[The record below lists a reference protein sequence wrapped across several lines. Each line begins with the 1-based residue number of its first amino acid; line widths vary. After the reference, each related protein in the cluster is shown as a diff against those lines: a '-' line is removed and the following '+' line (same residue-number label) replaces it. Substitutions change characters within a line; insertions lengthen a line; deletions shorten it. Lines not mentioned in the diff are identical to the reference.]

1 MITRKPFPTPHIVCF
16 GEAEALADTLPLYA
30 NSHQSG
36 AYVSNPSKRTRLSV
50 VTDDTDFID
59 DFMFLCKEL
68 IENSFRR
75 IVDLRGKIPQ
85 VRLYKPMYYGKRPDF
100 VGTEWEFVIG
110 KISSEAVQA
119 KMQLWASDPDRQ
131 LTVYLGFDNSVRN
144 RNYAE
149 ILRRR
154 LGRNLT
160 VDLRDDDPVA
170 KNAMK
175 KELTEMAKY
184 VNYVYNLSFEKL
196 GVPAELPQNEVDE
209 AWEKVTD
216 DTARNSSLFNVMSLE
231 QKMLLLGHDRCDWA
245 NFYALSADEIEFL
258 TAVEHNRWV
267 IERLLQGNRP
277 CTDEERAEI
286 EEDMRRRLI
295 DSDYRGK
302 HPVSLKKKYKLE
314 RGAHFDLCS
323 FDELGVDESGLP
335 VTRYDRDL
343 VAAIPLI
350 VKTFSDRYNG

>member
-16 GEAEALADTLPLYA
+16 GEADALAATLPLYA

-50 VTDDTDFID
+50 VIDDTDFID
-59 DFMFLCKEL
+59 DFMFLRKEL

-75 IVDLRGKIPQ
+75 IVDLRGEIPQ

-100 VGTEWEFVIG
+100 VSTEWEFVIG

-131 LTVYLGFDNSVRN
+131 LTIYLGFDNSVRN

-175 KELTEMAKY
+175 KEFTEMAKY

-231 QKMLLLGHDRCDWA
+231 QKMLLLGHDRSDWA

-286 EEDMRRRLI
+286 QEDMRRRLI

-323 FDELGVDESGLP
+323 FDELGVDESGLS

>member
-16 GEAEALADTLPLYA
+16 GEAEALAETLPLYA

-36 AYVSNPSKRTRLSV
+36 AYVSNPSKRTRISV
-50 VTDDTDFID
+50 VIDDTDFID
-59 DFMFLCKEL
+59 DFMFLRKEL

-131 LTVYLGFDNSVRN
+131 LTVYLGFDNPVRN

-149 ILRRR
+149 ILQRR
-154 LGRNLT
+154 LGRDLT
-160 VDLRDDDPVA
+160 VDFRDDDSVA
-170 KNAMK
+170 KK
-175 KELTEMAKY
+175 SREKEFTEMAKY
-184 VNYVYNLSFEKL
+184 VNYVYNLSFDKL

-231 QKMLLLGHDRCDWA
+231 QKMLLLGHDRSDWA
-245 NFYALSADEIEFL
+245 TFYALSADEIEFL

-286 EEDMRRRLI
+286 EEDMRRRLT
-295 DSDYRGK
+295 DSEYSEK

-350 VKTFSDRYNG
+350 VTTFSNRYNG

>member
-16 GEAEALADTLPLYA
+16 GEAEALAETLPLYA

-50 VTDDTDFID
+50 VIDDTDFID
-59 DFMFLCKEL
+59 DFMFLRKEL

-75 IVDLRGKIPQ
+75 IVDLRGEIPQ

-154 LGRNLT
+154 LGRDLT

-175 KELTEMAKY
+175 QEFTEMAKY

-209 AWEKVTD
+209 AWEMVTD

-231 QKMLLLGHDRCDWA
+231 QKMLLLGHDRSDWA

-286 EEDMRRRLI
+286 EEDMRRRLT
-295 DSDYRGK
+295 DSEYRGK

-335 VTRYDRDL
+335 VTRYDRDII
-343 VAAIPLI
+343 AAIPLI
-350 VKTFSDRYNG
+350 VKTFNDRNNG

>member
-16 GEAEALADTLPLYA
+16 GEADALAETLPLYA

-36 AYVSNPSKRTRLSV
+36 AYVSNPSKRTRISV

-59 DFMFLCKEL
+59 DFMFLRKEL

-131 LTVYLGFDNSVRN
+131 LTVYLGFDNPLRN

-154 LGRNLT
+154 LGRNFT

-170 KNAMK
+170 KK
-175 KELTEMAKY
+175 SREKEFTEMAKY

-231 QKMLLLGHDRCDWA
+231 QKMLLLGHDRSDWA
-245 NFYALSADEIEFL
+245 TFYALSADEIEFL

-286 EEDMRRRLI
+286 EEDMRRRLT
-295 DSDYRGK
+295 DSEYRGK

-323 FDELGVDESGLP
+323 FGELGVDESGLP

>member
-1 MITRKPFPTPHIVCF
+1 MITRKLFPTPHIVCF
-16 GEAEALADTLPLYA
+16 GEAEALAETLPLYA

-36 AYVSNPSKRTRLSV
+36 AYVSNPSKRTRISV

-59 DFMFLCKEL
+59 DFMFLRKEL

-131 LTVYLGFDNSVRN
+131 LTVYLGFDNSIRN

-170 KNAMK
+170 KNARE
-175 KELTEMAKY
+175 KEFTEMAKY

-231 QKMLLLGHDRCDWA
+231 QKMLLLGHDRSDWA
-245 NFYALSADEIEFL
+245 TFYALSADEIEFL

-267 IERLLQGNRP
+267 IERLLQGNRS

-286 EEDMRRRLI
+286 EEDMHRRLT
-295 DSDYRGK
+295 DSEYREA
-302 HPVSLKKKYKLE
+302 HPISLKKKYKLE

>member
-16 GEAEALADTLPLYA
+16 GEADALAETLPLYA

-36 AYVSNPSKRTRLSV
+36 AYVSNSSKRTRISV

-59 DFMFLCKEL
+59 DFMFLRKEL

-110 KISSEAVQA
+110 KISSDAVQA

-131 LTVYLGFDNSVRN
+131 LTVYLGFDNPVRN

-149 ILRRR
+149 ILQRR
-154 LGRNLT
+154 LGRNFT

-170 KNAMK
+170 KK
-175 KELTEMAKY
+175 SREKEFTEMAKY
-184 VNYVYNLSFEKL
+184 INYVYNLSFEKL

-231 QKMLLLGHDRCDWA
+231 QKMLLLGHDRSDWA
-245 NFYALSADEIEFL
+245 TFYALSADEIEFL

-286 EEDMRRRLI
+286 EEDMHRRLT
-295 DSDYRGK
+295 DSEYRGK

>member
-16 GEAEALADTLPLYA
+16 GEADALAETLPLYA

-36 AYVSNPSKRTRLSV
+36 AYVSNPSKRTRISV

-59 DFMFLCKEL
+59 DFMFLRKEL

-131 LTVYLGFDNSVRN
+131 LIVYLGFDNSVRN

-175 KELTEMAKY
+175 KEFTEMAKY

-196 GVPAELPQNEVDE
+196 GVPAEFPQNEVDE

-231 QKMLLLGHDRCDWA
+231 QKMLLLGHDRSDWA

-286 EEDMRRRLI
+286 EEDMRRRLT
-295 DSDYRGK
+295 DSEYREA
-302 HPVSLKKKYKLE
+302 HPISLKKKYKLE

>member
-16 GEAEALADTLPLYA
+16 GEADALAETLPLYA

-36 AYVSNPSKRTRLSV
+36 AYVSNSSKRTRISV

-59 DFMFLCKEL
+59 DFMFLRKEL

-110 KISSEAVQA
+110 KISSYAVQA

-131 LTVYLGFDNSVRN
+131 LTVYLGFDNPVRN

-149 ILRRR
+149 ILQRR
-154 LGRNLT
+154 LGRNFT

-170 KNAMK
+170 KK
-175 KELTEMAKY
+175 SREKEFTEMAKY
-184 VNYVYNLSFEKL
+184 INYVYNLSFEKL

-231 QKMLLLGHDRCDWA
+231 QKMLLLGHDRSDWA
-245 NFYALSADEIEFL
+245 TFYALSADEIEFL

-286 EEDMRRRLI
+286 EEDMRRRLT
-295 DSDYRGK
+295 DSEYRGK

>member
-16 GEAEALADTLPLYA
+16 GEAKALAETLPLYA

-36 AYVSNPSKRTRLSV
+36 AYVSNPSKRTRISV

-59 DFMFLCKEL
+59 DFMFLRNEL

-110 KISSEAVQA
+110 KISSDAVQA

-131 LTVYLGFDNSVRN
+131 LTVYLGFDNPVRN

-149 ILRRR
+149 ILWRR

-175 KELTEMAKY
+175 KEFTEMAKY

-196 GVPAELPQNEVDE
+196 GVPAELPQNEVYE

-231 QKMLLLGHDRCDWA
+231 QKMLLLGHDRSDWTT
-245 NFYALSADEIEFL
+245 FYALSADEIEFL

-286 EEDMRRRLI
+286 EEDMRRRLT
-295 DSDYRGK
+295 DSEYRGK

-335 VTRYDRDL
+335 VTRYDRVL

>member
-1 MITRKPFPTPHIVCF
+1 MITRKQFPTPHIVCF
-16 GEAEALADTLPLYA
+16 GEVKALAETLPLYA

-36 AYVSNPSKRTRLSV
+36 AYVSNPSKRTRISV

-59 DFMFLCKEL
+59 DFMFLRKEL

-131 LTVYLGFDNSVRN
+131 LTVYLGFDNPLRN

-160 VDLRDDDPVA
+160 VDLRDDDTVA
-170 KNAMK
+170 KK
-175 KELTEMAKY
+175 SREKEFTEMAKY

-231 QKMLLLGHDRCDWA
+231 QKMLLLGHDRSDWA

-267 IERLLQGNRP
+267 TERLLQGNRP

-286 EEDMRRRLI
+286 EEDMRRRLT
-295 DSDYRGK
+295 DSEYRGK

>member
-16 GEAEALADTLPLYA
+16 GEAEALAETLPLYA
-30 NSHQSG
+30 KSHQSG

-50 VTDDTDFID
+50 VIDDTDFID
-59 DFMFLCKEL
+59 DFMFLRKEL

-75 IVDLRGKIPQ
+75 IVDLRGEIPQ

-160 VDLRDDDPVA
+160 VDLRDDDSVA
-170 KNAMK
+170 KK
-175 KELTEMAKY
+175 SREKEFTEMAKY

-231 QKMLLLGHDRCDWA
+231 QKMLLLGHDRSDWA
-245 NFYALSADEIEFL
+245 TFYALSADEIEFL

-286 EEDMRRRLI
+286 EEDMRRRLT

>member
-1 MITRKPFPTPHIVCF
+1 MITRKPFPAPHIVCF
-16 GEAEALADTLPLYA
+16 GEANALAETLPLYA

-36 AYVSNPSKRTRLSV
+36 AYVSNPSKRTRISV

-59 DFMFLCKEL
+59 DFMFLRKEL

-131 LTVYLGFDNSVRN
+131 LTVYLGFDNPLRN

-154 LGRNLT
+154 LGRNFT

-170 KNAMK
+170 KK
-175 KELTEMAKY
+175 SREKEFTEMAKY

-231 QKMLLLGHDRCDWA
+231 QKMLLLGHDRSDWA
-245 NFYALSADEIEFL
+245 TFYALSADEIEFL

-286 EEDMRRRLI
+286 EEDMRRRLT
-295 DSDYRGK
+295 DSEYRGK

-314 RGAHFDLCS
+314 RGAHFDLRS

>member
-1 MITRKPFPTPHIVCF
+1 MIIRKPFPTPHIVCF
-16 GEAEALADTLPLYA
+16 GEAKALAETLPLYA

-36 AYVSNPSKRTRLSV
+36 AYVSNPSKRTRISV

-59 DFMFLCKEL
+59 DFMFLRKEL

-110 KISSEAVQA
+110 KISSDAVQA

-131 LTVYLGFDNSVRN
+131 LTVYLGFDNPVRN

-149 ILRRR
+149 ILWRR

-175 KELTEMAKY
+175 KEFTEMAKY

-196 GVPAELPQNEVDE
+196 GVPAELPQNEVYE
-209 AWEKVTD
+209 AWEKITD

-231 QKMLLLGHDRCDWA
+231 QKMLLLGHDRSDWA
-245 NFYALSADEIEFL
+245 TFYALSADEIEFL

-286 EEDMRRRLI
+286 EEDMRRRLT
-295 DSDYRGK
+295 DSEYRGK

-323 FDELGVDESGLP
+323 FDELGFDESGLP

>member
-16 GEAEALADTLPLYA
+16 GEADALAETLPLYA

-36 AYVSNPSKRTRLSV
+36 AYVSNPSKRTRISV

-59 DFMFLCKEL
+59 DFMFIRKEL

-75 IVDLRGKIPQ
+75 VVDLRGEIPQ
-85 VRLYKPMYYGKRPDF
+85 VRLYKPLYYGKRPDF

-110 KISSEAVQA
+110 KISSDAVQA
-119 KMQLWASDPDRQ
+119 KMRLWASDPDRQ
-131 LTVYLGFDNSVRN
+131 LTVYLGFDNPDRN

-154 LGRNLT
+154 LGSKPV
-160 VDLRDDDPVA
+160 VDIRDDDRSA
-170 KNAMK
+170 KNAMR
-175 KELTEMAKY
+175 KEFTEMAKY
-184 VNYVYNLSFEKL
+184 VNYVYNLSFAKR
-196 GVPAELPQNEVDE
+196 GVPNELPQNEVDE
-209 AWEKVTD
+209 AWEKVSD
-216 DTARNSSLFNVMSLE
+216 DTARNSNLFNVMSIE
-231 QKMLLLGHDRCDWA
+231 QKMLLLGHNRNDWA
-245 NFYALSADEIEFL
+245 NFYAVSADEIEFL
-258 TAVEHNRWV
+258 TAIEHNRWV

-277 CTDEERAEI
+277 CTDEERTEI
-286 EEDMRRRLI
+286 EEDMRRRLT
-295 DSDYRGK
+295 DSEYRGK

-323 FDELGVDESGLP
+323 FDELGVDESGLS

>member
-16 GEAEALADTLPLYA
+16 GEAEALAETLPLYA
-30 NSHQSG
+30 NSHQNG

-50 VTDDTDFID
+50 VIDDTDFID
-59 DFMFLCKEL
+59 DFMFLRKEL

-75 IVDLRGKIPQ
+75 IVDLRGEIPQ

-154 LGRNLT
+154 LGRDLT
-160 VDLRDDDPVA
+160 VDLRDDDSVA
-170 KNAMK
+170 KK
-175 KELTEMAKY
+175 SREKEFTEMAKY

-231 QKMLLLGHDRCDWA
+231 QKMLLLGHDRSDWA

-286 EEDMRRRLI
+286 EEDMRRRLT
-295 DSDYRGK
+295 DSEYREK

>member
-16 GEAEALADTLPLYA
+16 GEADALAATLPLYA

-59 DFMFLCKEL
+59 DFMFLRKEL

-75 IVDLRGKIPQ
+75 IVDLRGGIPQ
-85 VRLYKPMYYGKRPDF
+85 VSLYKPMYYGKRPDF

-131 LTVYLGFDNSVRN
+131 LIVYLGFDNSVRN

-154 LGRNLT
+154 LDRNLT

-231 QKMLLLGHDRCDWA
+231 QKMLLLGHDRSDWA

-286 EEDMRRRLI
+286 EEDMRRRLT
-295 DSDYRGK
+295 DSEYRGK
-302 HPVSLKKKYKLE
+302 HPLSLKKKYKLE

>member
-16 GEAEALADTLPLYA
+16 GEAEALAETLPLYA
-30 NSHQSG
+30 NSHHSG
-36 AYVSNPSKRTRLSV
+36 AYVSNPSKRTRISV

-59 DFMFLCKEL
+59 DFMFLRKEL

-75 IVDLRGKIPQ
+75 IVDLRGEIPQ

-131 LTVYLGFDNSVRN
+131 LTVYLGFDNPVRN

-149 ILRRR
+149 ILQRR
-154 LGRNLT
+154 LGRDLT
-160 VDLRDDDPVA
+160 VDLRDDDSVA
-170 KNAMK
+170 KK
-175 KELTEMAKY
+175 SREKEFTEMAKY

-231 QKMLLLGHDRCDWA
+231 QKMLLLGHDRSDWA
-245 NFYALSADEIEFL
+245 TFYALSADEIEFL

-286 EEDMRRRLI
+286 EEDMRRRLT
-295 DSDYRGK
+295 DSEYREK

>member
-16 GEAEALADTLPLYA
+16 GEADALAETLPLYA

-36 AYVSNPSKRTRLSV
+36 AYVSNPSKRTRISV
-50 VTDDTDFID
+50 VIDDTDFID
-59 DFMFLCKEL
+59 DFMFLRKEL

-85 VRLYKPMYYGKRPDF
+85 VSLYKPMYYGKRPDF

-131 LTVYLGFDNSVRN
+131 LTVYLGFDNPVRN

-160 VDLRDDDPVA
+160 IDLRDNGSVA

-175 KELTEMAKY
+175 KEFTEMAKY
-184 VNYVYNLSFEKL
+184 VNYVYNLSFAKR
-196 GVPAELPQNEVDE
+196 GVPNELPQNEVDE

-216 DTARNSSLFNVMSLE
+216 DTTRNSSLFNVMSLE
-231 QKMLLLGHDRCDWA
+231 QKMLLLGHDRSDWA

-286 EEDMRRRLI
+286 EEDMRRRLT
-295 DSDYRGK
+295 DSEYREK

-323 FDELGVDESGLP
+323 FDGLGVDESGLP

-350 VKTFSDRYNG
+350 VTTFSNRYNG

>member
-16 GEAEALADTLPLYA
+16 GEAEALAEALPLYA

-36 AYVSNPSKRTRLSV
+36 AYVSNPSKRTRISV

-59 DFMFLCKEL
+59 DFMFLRKEL

-131 LTVYLGFDNSVRN
+131 LTVYLGFDNPVRN

-149 ILRRR
+149 ILQRR
-154 LGRNLT
+154 LGRDLT
-160 VDLRDDDPVA
+160 VDLRDDDSVA
-170 KNAMK
+170 KK
-175 KELTEMAKY
+175 SREKEFTEMAKY

-231 QKMLLLGHDRCDWA
+231 QKMLLLGHDRSDWA
-245 NFYALSADEIEFL
+245 TFYALSADEIEFL

-286 EEDMRRRLI
+286 EEDMRRRLT
-295 DSDYRGK
+295 DSEYREK

>member
-16 GEAEALADTLPLYA
+16 GEAEALAETLPLYA
-30 NSHQSG
+30 NSHHSG
-36 AYVSNPSKRTRLSV
+36 AYVSNPSKRTRISV

-59 DFMFLCKEL
+59 DFMFLRKEL

-75 IVDLRGKIPQ
+75 IVDLRGEIPQ

-149 ILRRR
+149 ILQRR
-154 LGRNLT
+154 LGRDLT
-160 VDLRDDDPVA
+160 VDLRDDDSVA
-170 KNAMK
+170 KK
-175 KELTEMAKY
+175 SREKEFTEMAKY

-231 QKMLLLGHDRCDWA
+231 QKMLLLGHDRSDWA
-245 NFYALSADEIEFL
+245 TFYALSADEIEFL

-286 EEDMRRRLI
+286 EEDMRRRLT
-295 DSDYRGK
+295 DSEYREK

>member
-16 GEAEALADTLPLYA
+16 GEAEALAETLPLYA
-30 NSHQSG
+30 NSHHSG
-36 AYVSNPSKRTRLSV
+36 AYVSNPSKRTRISV

-59 DFMFLCKEL
+59 DFMFLRKEL

-131 LTVYLGFDNSVRN
+131 LTVYLGFDNPVRN

-149 ILRRR
+149 ILQRR
-154 LGRNLT
+154 LGRDLT
-160 VDLRDDDPVA
+160 VDLRDDDSVA
-170 KNAMK
+170 KK
-175 KELTEMAKY
+175 SKEKEFTEMAKY
-184 VNYVYNLSFEKL
+184 VNYVYNLSFDKL

-231 QKMLLLGHDRCDWA
+231 QKMLLLGHDRSDWA
-245 NFYALSADEIEFL
+245 TFYALSADEIEFL

-286 EEDMRRRLI
+286 EEDMRRRLT
-295 DSDYRGK
+295 DSEYREK

-350 VKTFSDRYNG
+350 VTTFSNRYNG

>member
-16 GEAEALADTLPLYA
+16 GEAEALAETLPLYA

-36 AYVSNPSKRTRLSV
+36 AYVSNPSKRTRISV

-59 DFMFLCKEL
+59 DFMFLRKEL

-75 IVDLRGKIPQ
+75 IVDLRGEIPQ

-131 LTVYLGFDNSVRN
+131 LTVYLGFDNPVRN

-149 ILRRR
+149 ILQRR
-154 LGRNLT
+154 LGRDLT
-160 VDLRDDDPVA
+160 VDLRDDDSVA
-170 KNAMK
+170 KK
-175 KELTEMAKY
+175 SREKEFTEMAKY

-216 DTARNSSLFNVMSLE
+216 DTARNSSLFNVM
-231 QKMLLLGHDRCDWA
+231 LLLGHDRSDWA
-245 NFYALSADEIEFL
+245 TFYALSADEIEFL

-286 EEDMRRRLI
+286 EEDMRRRLT
-295 DSDYRGK
+295 DSEYREK

-350 VKTFSDRYNG
+350 VTTFSNRYNG

>member
-16 GEAEALADTLPLYA
+16 GEAEALAETLPLYA

-36 AYVSNPSKRTRLSV
+36 AYVSNPSKRTRISV
-50 VTDDTDFID
+50 VIDDTDFID
-59 DFMFLCKEL
+59 DFMFLRKEL

-131 LTVYLGFDNSVRN
+131 LTVYLGFDNPVRN

-149 ILRRR
+149 ILQRR
-154 LGRNLT
+154 LGRDLT
-160 VDLRDDDPVA
+160 VDFRDDDSVA
-170 KNAMK
+170 KK
-175 KELTEMAKY
+175 SREKEFTEMAKY
-184 VNYVYNLSFEKL
+184 VNYVYNLSFDKL

-231 QKMLLLGHDRCDWA
+231 QKMLLLGHDRSDWA
-245 NFYALSADEIEFL
+245 TFYALSADEIEFL

-286 EEDMRRRLI
+286 EEDMRRRLT
-295 DSDYRGK
+295 DSEYSEK

>member
-16 GEAEALADTLPLYA
+16 GEAEALAETLPLYA

-36 AYVSNPSKRTRLSV
+36 AYVSNPSKRTRISV
-50 VTDDTDFID
+50 VIDDTDFID
-59 DFMFLCKEL
+59 DFMFLRKEL

-131 LTVYLGFDNSVRN
+131 LTVYLGFDNPVRN

-149 ILRRR
+149 ILQRR
-154 LGRNLT
+154 LGRDLT
-160 VDLRDDDPVA
+160 VDLRDDDSVA
-170 KNAMK
+170 KK
-175 KELTEMAKY
+175 SREKEFTEMAKY
-184 VNYVYNLSFEKL
+184 VNYVYNLSFDKL

-231 QKMLLLGHDRCDWA
+231 QKMLLLGHDRSDWA
-245 NFYALSADEIEFL
+245 TFYALSADEIEFL

-286 EEDMRRRLI
+286 EEDMRRRLT
-295 DSDYRGK
+295 DSEYSEK